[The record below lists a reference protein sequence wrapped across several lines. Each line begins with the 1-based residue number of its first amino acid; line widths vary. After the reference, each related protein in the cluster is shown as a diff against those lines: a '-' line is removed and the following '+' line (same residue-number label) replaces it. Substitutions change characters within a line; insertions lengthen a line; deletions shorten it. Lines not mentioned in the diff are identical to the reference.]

1 MRYDPETP
9 PDAADW
15 LALDEMARVQLVKK
29 HHQAQRLRMPN
40 LSVHAMFHTIVENQ
54 LAEGYAPA
62 VRAMARLMAGGLS
75 RHDAVHAIGSVIVG
89 FVYEA
94 AKSPDASPAGDLQ
107 PAIAVA
113 MDRLTAASWRQSGGD
128 DEPA

>member
-15 LALDEMARVQLVKK
+15 LALDEMARIRLVKK
-29 HHQAQRLRMPN
+29 HHQLQRLRMPN
-40 LSVHAMFHTIVENQ
+40 LSVHAMFHAIVENQ

-62 VRAMARLMAGGLS
+62 VRAMARLMAEGLS

-89 FVYEA
+89 FVYDA
-94 AKSPDASPAGDLQ
+94 AKSPEASPAGDLQ
-107 PAIAVA
+107 PAIEAA
-113 MDRLTAASWRQSGGD
+113 MDRLTAASWRHSGGD